1 MKELIDSQ
9 NYMIQKLMEN
19 KQINYND
26 IARVS
31 LAIVKLAKENNMEL
45 ILNAQNGLIKER
57 K

>member
-1 MKELIDSQ
+1 MKELINSQ